1 MTTSSGWYKTRR
13 RLAGVVFVVVFAV
26 LVWLSIA
33 LYDKAFTPVV
43 MVDLNTDTTGNE
55 LHVHAEVK
63 VRGVDVGEVR
73 QISTNGQ
80 SAQLEL
86 AIQPDMVHLLPANVS
101 AELLPTTLFGERYV
115 DLILPKEPQRQ
126 RLGQGSTIDQ
136 DRSSSAIELEKVL
149 KDLMP
154 MLQAVQPQKLSVT
167 LTAISQALAGR
178 GTELG
183 QTLVEINSYLRQM
196 NPQLPAIDSDISQL
210 VQVTNSYSQ
219 SFPDIVQA
227 MSDFTKTS
235 QTVVEEQNSLLSLY
249 QTVAGTAVD
258 LTTFLQNN
266 SNDIIRLSA
275 DSRTTLQ
282 TLARY
287 SPEFPCVL
295 QQLTA
300 FEPAM
305 DKVLGKGTSEPGLHV
320 NVQSVPPLSTQP
332 PPATGL
338 SPPAGKYT
346 YPANQPV
353 YGDTGGPNCY
363 STPFEGLTLN
373 DGGNAVLHS
382 MPPAAGSVAAGTN
395 AAGGSNAAAIK
406 APNTS
411 AGDTVLGS
419 RGGLGLTNTPAEN
432 EFINELL
439 APQLNIPP
447 QQLPDWS
454 SVLVGPLYRGTE
466 VTLK

>member
-1 MTTSSGWYKTRR
+1 MNTSTGWYKTRR

-26 LVWLSIA
+26 LIWLSIA
-33 LYDKAFTPVV
+33 LYNKDFTPVV
-43 MVDLNTDTTGNE
+43 LVNLNTDTTGNE
-55 LHVHAEVK
+55 LHLHAEVK

-73 QISTNGQ
+73 QISTNGRIARLQ
-80 SAQLEL
+80 L
-86 AIQPDMVHLLPANVS
+86 AIQPNMVPLIPDNVS

-115 DLILPKEPQRQ
+115 DLILPKYPDPQ

-136 DRSSSAIELEKVL
+136 DHSSSAIELEKVL

-167 LTAISQALAGR
+167 LTAISQALQGR

-183 QTLVEINSYLRQM
+183 QTLVEINSYLQQM

-210 VQVTNSYSQ
+210 VAVTNSYSQ

-235 QTVVEEQNSLLSLY
+235 QTVVDEQNSLKTLY
-249 QTVAGTAVD
+249 QTVTGTAQD
-258 LTTFLQNN
+258 LDSFLNAN
-266 SNDIIRLSA
+266 SEDIIRLST

-282 TLARY
+282 TLAKY

-300 FEPAM
+300 FEPEM

-320 NVQSVPPLSTQP
+320 NLESVPTL
-332 PPATGL
+332 GD
-338 SPPAGKYT
+338 GKYT
-346 YPANQPV
+346 APANTPV
-353 YGDTGGPNCY
+353 FGDAGNPSCY
-363 STPFEGLTLN
+363 STPFQGIGLD
-373 DGGNAVLHS
+373 DGGGSEVASTPQV
-382 MPPAAGSVAAGTN
+382 AGSAQPTTSTAN
-395 AAGGSNAAAIK
+395 ATDTAV
-406 APNTS
+406 
-411 AGDTVLGS
+411 GD
-419 RGGLGLTNTPAEN
+419 RGGVGLTNTPAEN

-439 APQLNIPP
+439 SPQLNVPP